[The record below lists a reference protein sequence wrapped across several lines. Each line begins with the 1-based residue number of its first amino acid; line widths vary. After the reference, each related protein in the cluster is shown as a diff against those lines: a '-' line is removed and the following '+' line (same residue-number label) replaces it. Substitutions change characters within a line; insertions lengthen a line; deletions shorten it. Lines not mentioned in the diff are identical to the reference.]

1 MAQSVVLTDNS
12 SGSVG
17 PGTTPEPAMDRDDPA
32 PRGETRLLLLVGPRV
47 PRARGIDLR
56 LTAPAAGVAAPG
68 RGRFCF
74 SCLASPP
81 LAIRPARGLRP
92 VAVRFRGS
100 AARQSGR
107 GTCRR

>member
-47 PRARGIDLR
+47 PRSGGIDFEVD
-56 LTAPAAGVAAPG
+56 GPG
-68 RGRFCF
+68 RWCCRTRPGSFCF

-92 VAVRFRGS
+92 EAVRFRGS
-100 AARQSGR
+100 AARQDRKSV
-107 GTCRR
+107 